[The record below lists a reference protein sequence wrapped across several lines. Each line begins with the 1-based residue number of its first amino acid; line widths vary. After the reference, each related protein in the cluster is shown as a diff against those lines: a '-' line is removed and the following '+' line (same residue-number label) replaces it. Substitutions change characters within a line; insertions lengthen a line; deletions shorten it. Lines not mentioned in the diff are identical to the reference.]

1 MKNLP
6 EIFRSFLALSSQN
19 NLRLMKARKGQNCL
33 RLFHRMTSRRLASV
47 ISYNRLPNS
56 DQQSVTYNDQL
67 VRIKTPFD
75 RIDNTDHIS
84 STSSV
89 LIDTICPKLYRP
101 KCISSPCSSKQN
113 SLSRR
118 LVIVFFDHSND
129 HSDTYIFVQSAAISC
144 SVILIIFICVL

>member
-101 KCISSPCSSKQN
+101 KCRFEMAILSKKLLN
-113 SLSRR
+113 PHVFLR
-118 LVIVFFDHSND
+118 LVHQNKTLYQDG
-129 HSDTYIFVQSAAISC
+129 
-144 SVILIIFICVL
+144 L